1 MRTSFKRIFRR
12 KGKNKK
18 KSSDTE
24 TADDTTGDEVA
35 DSNNRPASL
44 FQPQR
49 QRTIPAGD
57 STSTVHTSSQ
67 SSIAQSQSSIA
78 RRNSD
83 QLDST
88 RNSVETASEIA
99 PIEEEVEAQSKNR
112 SALRVATAKMSSK
125 NTESEKDVQA
135 MPPPGEAFPDLA
147 NSYESIPF
155 LEQTQLPRGGVSVDT
170 KAVGRVQV
178 RVLVD
183 DAVHHGLSI
192 ITLLTLCP

>member
-12 KGKNKK
+12 KSKK

-57 STSTVHTSSQ
+57 STSTVQTS
-67 SSIAQSQSSIA
+67 SQSSIA

-192 ITLLTLCP
+192 ITLLTLFVLDL

>member
-1 MRTSFKRIFRR
+1 
-12 KGKNKK
+12 
-18 KSSDTE
+18 
-24 TADDTTGDEVA
+24 
-35 DSNNRPASL
+35 
-44 FQPQR
+44 
-49 QRTIPAGD
+49 
-57 STSTVHTSSQ
+57 VHTSSQ

-99 PIEEEVEAQSKNR
+99 PIEEEVEAQAKNR

-125 NTESEKDVQA
+125 HTESEKDVHA
-135 MPPPGEAFPDLA
+135 MPPPEESFPALA

-183 DAVHHGLSI
+183 DAAHHGLSI